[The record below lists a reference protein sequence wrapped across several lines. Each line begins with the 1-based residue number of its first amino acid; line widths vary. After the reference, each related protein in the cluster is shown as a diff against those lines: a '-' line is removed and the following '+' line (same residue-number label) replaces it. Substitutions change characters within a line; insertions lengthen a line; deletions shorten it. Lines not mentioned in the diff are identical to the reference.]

1 MKKFTFLFILIA
13 VLSVSAQET
22 KMGPI
27 LNDFGKVYQI
37 DSPALVLAKN
47 TKYKVI
53 FDVYTDRSK
62 GKKINPLL
70 NTVARY
76 LNMHAQKGI
85 ALENMKTVV
94 VLHGSA
100 TQNVLNDAA
109 YQKKFNRKNP
119 NTALIAAL
127 KEAKVALFVC
137 GQSFIAH
144 THSLSEKSTDV
155 KLALSALTVLVNY
168 QHKGY
173 QLINFN

>member
-1 MKKFTFLFILIA
+1 MISEKSTKLIRQRLFWKKTLSTKLFLMCIQTA
-13 VLSVSAQET
+13 RKE
-22 KMGPI
+22 
-27 LNDFGKVYQI
+27 
-37 DSPALVLAKN
+37 
-47 TKYKVI
+47 
-53 FDVYTDRSK
+53 
-62 GKKINPLL
+62 KKINPLL

-127 KEAKVALFVC
+127 KEAKVELFVC